1 MVVQPSSI
9 QKTSIKTHIHKNFEC
24 ISSENDVI
32 KIGVLPQIGG
42 KMIELRDKRT
52 QQQFLLEPQNDPE
65 KYEASTFAK
74 DFSLFDISGFDEC
87 FPTVEASDPFPDH
100 GEVWSRPWNYVI
112 HDHSIEMTIQGVNA
126 DYEFKKVMWVE
137 DNCIHIQYR
146 VLNNMDVPFQFLW
159 SAHPLLHITS
169 GARIILPKSVNRV
182 FLNWTS
188 VPNIGSYGDF
198 LQWPL
203 KYNHDKKTIDFSIVA
218 EQTAKVA
225 VKCFTDAVEE
235 GFAGLYYPE
244 TNRTLLFEFD
254 PADVPYVGLWLCYG
268 GWPVD
273 SPKKQFTIAIE
284 PCNGRPDKL
293 QNAIQRNE
301 CQILAPHT
309 TKTWQLTISVH
320 EGMKTSAT
328 RSY

>member
-1 MVVQPSSI
+1 MVEQPPLI
-9 QKTSIKTHIHKNFEC
+9 QKTSIRKYIHKNFEC
-24 ISSENDVI
+24 ITSENDII

-42 KMIELRDKRT
+42 KMIELWDKRT
-52 QQQFLLEPQNDPE
+52 QQQFLLEPQNDSGM
-65 KYEASTFAK
+65 YEASTFAK

-112 HDHSIEMTIQGVNA
+112 HDQSIEMSIQGVNA
-126 DYEFKKVMWVE
+126 HYEFKKLMWLENNSV
-137 DNCIHIQYR
+137 HIQYH
-146 VLNNMDVPFQFLW
+146 VVNNMDVPFQFLW
-159 SAHPLLHITS
+159 SAHPLLHVKS
-169 GARIILPKSVNRV
+169 GARIMLPKSVRRV

-188 VPNIGSYGDF
+188 NSNIGSYGDF

-203 KYNHDKKTIDFSIVA
+203 KFKGDGETLDFSVVPNV
-218 EQTAKVA
+218 TANVA
-225 VKCFTDAVEE
+225 VKCFTDALEE

-244 TNRTLLFEFD
+244 TNRTLLFKFD
-254 PADVPYVGLWLCYG
+254 PADIPYVGLWLCYG

-293 QNAIQRNE
+293 QNAIQRRE
-301 CQILAPHT
+301 CQVLAPHES
-309 TKTWQLTISVH
+309 KTWHLSISVH
-320 EGMKTSAT
+320 EGIKTSAT
-328 RSY
+328 HGN